1 MLTTIEIDLSE
12 RSYNVEIGPG
22 LLCGIGTKVRSLGR
36 VSSVVVISD
45 STVAELYGQAVIDS
59 LASESLAA
67 NLLTFPAGEENKTLA
82 TCSDLFDKIFSLTPA
97 IDRHAVIVTLGG
109 GVTGDMGGFIAA
121 TLLRGI
127 RFFQCPTSLLA
138 AVDAS
143 VGGKTGIDHAAG
155 KNLIGAFYQPVGV
168 LVDVETLGTLPPDQI
183 ASGLAECVKH
193 AVIRD
198 EALLTMIDDGAD
210 DLKAVKPQAMVDLI
224 ARNVA
229 IKAKIVAADERES
242 NLREILNLGHTFG
255 HAIETA
261 AGFGAVSHGQAVA
274 LGMVAACRASVQLGH
289 LSQLDA
295 DRIEVVL
302 ARLDLAV
309 RRDGMDA
316 GELCELMKHD
326 KKNRSG
332 VIRFVLPVAIGDA
345 RVFDDVP
352 ESVVK
357 SAIEYINRQEQ

>member
-1 MLTTIEIDLSE
+1 MLTTIEINLSE
-12 RSYNVEIGPG
+12 RSYNVDIGPG
-22 LLCGIGTKVRSLGR
+22 LLGSIGTRIHSLGK

-45 STVAELYGQAVIDS
+45 SNVAGLYGRRVIDS
-59 LASESLAA
+59 LTAESLPA

-82 TCSDLFDKIFSLTPA
+82 TCSDIYDKIFALRPA
-97 IDRHAVIVTLGG
+97 VDRNAVIITLGG

-121 TLLRGI
+121 TLLRGV
-127 RFFQCPTSLLA
+127 RFYQCPTSLLA

-155 KNLIGAFYQPVGV
+155 KNLIGAFYQPCGV
-168 LVDVETLGTLPPDQI
+168 LIDVETLNSLPADHI
-183 ASGLAECVKH
+183 ASGMAECVKH

-198 EALLTMIDDGAD
+198 GQLLAMIDDSVD
-210 DLKAVKPQAMVDLI
+210 DLKAVKPNAMVDLI

-229 IKAKIVAADERES
+229 IKAKIVSADERES

-261 AGFGAVSHGQAVA
+261 AGFGAVSHGQAIA
-274 LGMVAACRASVQLGH
+274 LGMVSACRASVELGH
-289 LSQLDA
+289 MTNSDA
-295 DRIEVVL
+295 NRVEAVL
-302 ARLDLAV
+302 ARLGLAV

-316 GELCELMKHD
+316 DELCELMKHD
-326 KKNRSG
+326 KKNRGG

-357 SAIEYINRQEQ
+357 SAIAYINK